1 MEYFAVNGVIG
12 RSAYAPRVDF
22 PEVADL
28 LEHMDYLGVDRM
40 LVEARSALEYS
51 PILGNQKLLEQIAAH
66 CDRLKPVFVIT
77 PADFYETGTLDWLK
91 AQAAAGNRAFRVNP
105 LKSRFPLR
113 QIERLLAELAVYK
126 PLLLLTY
133 SLFGANELDFRDLEE
148 LARKFPTVNFLL
160 TRQMWDGFGRVL
172 DLMWR
177 LPNIYLD
184 ISWLHMRD
192 AIELIRD
199 EYGAQRLVFG
209 LGFKSHYGAAIGAL
223 AHSSLSEAE
232 IEAVAHG
239 NLERLLG
246 LEPLPNKLAPE
257 HPLLE
262 QKPLWKSFR
271 EGGRLEGVQTY
282 DAHSHDGPFT
292 RGWVLRDL
300 GVPGKHLDRIMEHV
314 DNNGI
319 EQIVMVGE
327 SALFS
332 DPVAGNLEF
341 ERIAKKYRGRLHGYF
356 VFNPYF
362 KEEITEAMLDEFF
375 SRDFFVGFK
384 VLPAYWQININ
395 DPGFTLMWEYAEKH
409 HLPILQHVGNDPHNT
424 PLMLIDVAGRYPNAK
439 FLLGHAGGGA
449 AGRLEAEEL
458 ALRFPNV
465 YLELCGTFCS
475 ERSVLESMQVLGNR
489 CFIFGSDTAG
499 HNQSYELAALLSIPL
514 PDKQL
519 IPILGE
525 NFDKILKDR
534 I

>member
-1 MEYFAVNGVIG
+1 MKYFAVNGVVG
-12 RSAYAPRVDF
+12 RSAYAAKVDF

-66 CDRLKPVFVIT
+66 RDRLKPVFVIT

-91 AQAAAGNRAFRVNP
+91 AQASAGNRAFRVDP

-126 PLLLLTY
+126 PLVMMDAR
-133 SLFGANELDFRDLEE
+133 FGASELDFRDLEE
-148 LARKFPTVNFLL
+148 LTRKFPAVNFLL
-160 TRQMWDGFGRVL
+160 TQQMWGGFGRVL

-192 AIELIRD
+192 TFELIRD
-199 EYGAQRLVFG
+199 EFGIQRLVFG

-246 LEPLPNKLAPE
+246 LDPLPNKLAPE

-262 QKPLWKSFR
+262 QKPLWESFR
-271 EGGRLEGVQTY
+271 AGGRLECVQTY
-282 DAHSHDGPFT
+282 DVHSHDGPFT
-292 RGWVLRDL
+292 RGWYLRDL

-314 DNNGI
+314 DKNGI
-319 EQIVMVGE
+319 EQIVMISE
-327 SALFS
+327 SALFG

-341 ERIAKKYRGRLHGYF
+341 ERIAKKYHGKLHGYF

-362 KEEITEAMLDEFF
+362 KEDITEALLDDFF
-375 SRDFFVGFK
+375 SRGFFVGFK
-384 VLPAYWQININ
+384 VLPSYWQIKIN

-409 HLPILQHVGNDPHNT
+409 HLPILQHTWNDSWNA
-424 PLMLIDVAGRYPNAK
+424 PLMLSDVVGRYPNAK
-439 FLLGHAGGGA
+439 FILGHSGGGA

-475 ERSVLESMQVLGNR
+475 ERSVLESMQVLGNHR
-489 CFIFGSDTAG
+489 FVFGSDTGA

-514 PDKQL
+514 PDQQL
-519 IPILGE
+519 IPILGA
-525 NFDKILKDR
+525 NFNKILKDR